1 MDRDDDALSSVGSPA
16 FGRYGSESA
25 SAGPRVG
32 GSASAR
38 PSSGDRQGPPSS
50 VASPVPQYLPPPPE
64 DVEAEE
70 VREAPRP
77 TLTIRDALEA
87 VRQTEPA
94 DLSTVVHHLTRML
107 TSRRPPRDLALIVFG
122 MFAGRLG
129 VARQLRD
136 KGLSDALHGVSA
148 TDTLTAALAYLEDL
162 AGGLQEDLP
171 L

>member
-1 MDRDDDALSSVGSPA
+1 MVGVGASVIWRQTGTPVVSRQSGTAVPSA
-16 FGRYGSESA
+16 AAGRRG
-25 SAGPRVG
+25 
-32 GSASAR
+32 
-38 PSSGDRQGPPSS
+38 
-50 VASPVPQYLPPPPE
+50 
-64 DVEAEE
+64 AEE
-70 VREAPRP
+70 VQEAPRP

-94 DLSTVVHHLTRML
+94 DLSTVVHHLTRMF

-136 KGLSDALHGVSA
+136 KGLSDALHDVSA
-148 TDTLTAALAYLEDL
+148 ADTMTAALAYLEDL